1 MGERLFGARVRRRE
15 DARLIT
21 GRGRYVADVAHP
33 GLLHVAVQRSP
44 HAHARIV
51 RVDSAQALRRPGVVR
66 VLVPSDVAALG
77 RLPLLVP
84 HSSLVAPACP
94 EILPQEIVSYAGQAV
109 ALLVAESAAQAED
122 ALDSLRVEYEP
133 LPAVAS
139 LDDALRPDGPRVHP
153 GGNVASRFTQ
163 RVGDPAGALAR
174 AEVVLRERFH
184 VHRGAGMAME
194 TRGIAARWDS
204 DLGQVTVW
212 STTQAPQILRRLL
225 ARYLRLPEHAVR
237 VVTQDIGG
245 GFGPKAIVYA
255 EDILVP
261 FLARALGRPVQFV
274 ETRREHLLAVTQE
287 RDQWHDV
294 ELGLTREGRIVA
306 VRDAFVHDCGAF
318 VSWGVIVPILT
329 SVSVPG
335 PYRVPN
341 YEVTLTALYTN
352 CVPVT
357 PVRGA
362 GRPQAVFVMERMLD
376 LAAARLGLDRVQLRA
391 RNLIQP
397 DEFPYDVGLISRDNS
412 PRRYDSG
419 NYPECLRRVAEA
431 VGADGFAA
439 EREQARAAGRA
450 IGLGF
455 ALFVEDTGLGPYEGV
470 RVRVDPVGRVFVF
483 SGTSSQGQAHE
494 TTLAQIVADELSVP
508 LEQVTVIPGDTAGI
522 PYGVGTFASRVGVLA
537 STSAAHAAAE
547 VRKKALA
554 VAADHLEA
562 APEDLALEDGRIT
575 VRGTPGRG
583 LALGDVAAIATAPRP
598 GYALPGGM
606 DPGLEATG
614 YVHVLQS
621 TYSNGAHA
629 AVVEVDPETGTVRI
643 LKYVAVDDCG
653 TMINPMVVEGQIHG
667 GIAHGIGN
675 ALLEEIVYD
684 GAGQLVT
691 GTLMDYALPR
701 ASDVPSL
708 EVHHVVT
715 PSPLNPLGVKGAG
728 EGGTLPAPAAIAN
741 AVADALRPLGVEVTE
756 MPLTRERLWR
766 KVRVAEARRHE

>member
-1 MGERLFGARVRRRE
+1 MGERLFGASVRRRE
-15 DARLIT
+15 DERLIT
-21 GRGRYVADVAHP
+21 GLGRYVADVTLP
-33 GLLHVAVQRSP
+33 GMLHVAVLRRP
-44 HAHARIV
+44 HAHARLV
-51 RVDSAQALRRPGVVR
+51 RIDVAEGRRRPGVVN
-66 VLVPSDVAALG
+66 VVVPSDVATLP

-84 HSSLVAPACP
+84 HSSLAAPACP
-94 EILPQEIVSYAGQAV
+94 EILPQAIVSYAGQAV
-109 ALLVAESAAQAED
+109 ALVVAESAAQAED
-122 ALDSLRVEYEP
+122 SLDALRVEYEP

-139 LDDALRPDGPRVHP
+139 LDDALRSDGPLVHP

-163 RVGDPAGALAR
+163 RVGDPAGELAR
-174 AEVVLRERFH
+174 APVVLRERFH
-184 VHRGAGMAME
+184 LHRGAGMAIE
-194 TRGIAARWDS
+194 TRAIAARWDD
-204 DLGQVTVW
+204 DLGQVTAW

-225 ARYLRLPEHAVR
+225 ARYLAIPEHAVR

-245 GFGPKAIVYA
+245 GFGPKGIVYA

-261 FLARALGRPVQFV
+261 FLARALGRPVRFV
-274 ETRREHLLAVTQE
+274 ETRCEHLLAVTQE

-294 ELGLTREGRIVA
+294 EIGLTREGRIVA
-306 VRDAFVHDCGAF
+306 VRDSFAHDCGAF

-329 SVSVPG
+329 SVTVPG

-341 YEVTLTALYTN
+341 YEVTLTAVYTN
-352 CVPVT
+352 RVPVT

-376 LAAARLGLDRVQLRA
+376 LAAERLGIDRVLLRA

-431 VGADGFAA
+431 VGADDFPA
-439 EREQARAAGRA
+439 ERERARAAGRA

-455 ALFVEDTGLGPYEGV
+455 ALFVEDTGLGPYEGI
-470 RVRVDPVGRVFVF
+470 RVRVDPAGRVFVF

-494 TTLAQIVADELSVP
+494 TTLAQVVADGLSTP
-508 LEQVTVIPGDTAGI
+508 LEQITVVPGDTDGVT
-522 PYGVGTFASRVGVLA
+522 YGVGTFASRVAVLGGA
-537 STSAAHAAAE
+537 SAAHAAAA

-606 DPGLEATG
+606 DPGLEASG
-614 YVHVLQS
+614 YVHVPQS

-629 AVVEVDPETGTVRI
+629 AIVEVEPETGAVRI

-653 TMINPMVVEGQIHG
+653 TMINPLVVEGQIHG

-675 ALLEEIVYD
+675 ALIEEIVYD
-684 GAGQLVT
+684 ASGQLVT
-691 GTLMDYALPR
+691 STLMDYALPR
-701 ASDVPSL
+701 AADVPPL
-708 EVHHVVT
+708 EVHHLETPAPLT
-715 PSPLNPLGVKGAG
+715 PSGFSG
-728 EGGTLPAPAAIAN
+728 EGVSRWCTSSGGTSAARGSA
-741 AVADALRPLGVEVTE
+741 
-756 MPLTRERLWR
+756 
-766 KVRVAEARRHE
+766 